1 MSQSSME
8 FKGHPVRETSYKG
21 RRIRY
26 VAGQLFVKLKA
37 PYRDNN
43 EFGIL
48 RFLPEEAS
56 IQKPPNKLGW
66 VVVDLP
72 EDVDVMAIIDRLK
85 DHKEVESAELHLLE
99 SAL

>member
-1 MSQSSME
+1 MSQSSTE

-37 PYRDNN
+37 PYRENN
-43 EFGIL
+43 ESRIL
-48 RFLPEEAS
+48 KFLPEDAS
-56 IQKPPNKLGW
+56 IQQPPNKLGW

-72 EDVDVMAIIDRLK
+72 EDVDVIEIISRLK
-85 DHKEVESAELHLLE
+85 DHKEVESAEPYLLE

>member
-1 MSQSSME
+1 ME
-8 FKGHPVRETSYKG
+8 FMGHPVRETSYKG

-37 PYRDNN
+37 PYRHNN
-43 EFGIL
+43 ESRIL
-48 RFLPEEAS
+48 KFLPEEAS

-72 EDVDVMAIIDRLK
+72 ENVDVMEIIDRLK
-85 DHKEVESAELHLLE
+85 NHKEVESAEPHLLE